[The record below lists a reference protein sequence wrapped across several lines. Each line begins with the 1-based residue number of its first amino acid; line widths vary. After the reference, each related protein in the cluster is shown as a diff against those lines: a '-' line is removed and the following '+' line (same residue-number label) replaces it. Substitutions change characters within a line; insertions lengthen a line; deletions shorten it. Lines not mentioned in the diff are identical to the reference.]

1 MKPTDFALH
10 LTTWLSM
17 HLPGVVGASENTIR
31 SYRDTFSLLLLF
43 CEKERALPPERCA
56 LANLNRET
64 VEEFLNWLEEERRC
78 SVATRNQR
86 LAALHAFFKHLQSR
100 LPQRIFQLQEVLA
113 IPMKRLPERSV
124 SYLTVEAV
132 GKLFGTPDGTT
143 RNGRRDLALLSLLYE
158 SGARVQEIADLRA
171 GDVRLHPPATVKLKG
186 KGNKT
191 RIVPLMEPMA
201 RLIERYL
208 KEEGLS
214 EPRFAEH
221 PLFRNASGEK
231 LSRSGI
237 AHILRKHFDTAKSRA
252 PTSFPDSISP
262 HVVRHSK
269 AMHLLQSDVDLIYI
283 RDVLGHSSVRTTE
296 IYARADSAMKRRALE
311 AARSPGIPVVS
322 DEVPEWQSNKG
333 LLEWLKGLGRQ

>member
-1 MKPTDFALH
+1 MKPTDFARC
-10 LTTWLSM
+10 LTTWLSK
-17 HLPGVVGASENTIR
+17 HLPGVVGASDNTIR
-31 SYRDTFSLLLLF
+31 SYRDTFSLLLLY
-43 CEKERALPPERCA
+43 CRKERSLPPEKLA
-56 LANLNRET
+56 LAHLNRELT
-64 VEEFLNWLEEERRC
+64 EDFLNWLEEERIC
-78 SVATRNQR
+78 SVSTRNQR

-100 LPQRIFQLQEVLA
+100 LPQHVFQFQEVLA

-132 GKLFGTPDGTT
+132 GKLLGAPDGTT

-171 GDVRLHPPATVKLKG
+171 GDVRLCALSTVKLKG

-201 RLIERYL
+201 RLIARYL

-231 LSRSGI
+231 FSRSGI
-237 AHILRKHFDTAKSRA
+237 AYILRKHFDTAKSLDPGR
-252 PTSFPDSISP
+252 FPDSISP

-311 AARSPGIPVVS
+311 AVSSPGIPVAS

-333 LLEWLKGLGRQ
+333 LLEWLNGLGKR